1 MLNFELWHSCRKWAK
16 YCDGDYVEGEM
27 SWAVGT
33 NEEKCIQH
41 FGYKY
46 FKKTATCAIQ
56 AQMR

>member
-1 MLNFELWHSCRKWAK
+1 
-16 YCDGDYVEGEM
+16 M

-46 FKKTATCAIQ
+46 CKKMATCIVQ
-56 AQMR
+56 AEMRR

>member
-1 MLNFELWHSCRKWAK
+1 
-16 YCDGDYVEGEM
+16 M